1 MDQSAQAGIP
11 REISEAIHTLARL
24 LSNLPEVEQ
33 LRQAREEIG
42 RHEAARI
49 MLRDLRRRERQLA
62 EKSRRGETPSPQELE
77 ELEKVAEVVT
87 YNPYVR
93 ALLQAEMAYAGLM
106 AAVVGALEEA
116 LQLPALPDEVEG
128 GGVPATPSAGQTG
141 ATEGPGGI
149 QPGGRVTLARP
160 KLWVPGQP

>member
-1 MDQSAQAGIP
+1 MDQSVQPGIP
-11 REISEAIHTLARL
+11 REISEAIKNLATH
-24 LSNLPEVEQ
+24 LSSLPEVEQ

-49 MLRDLRRRERQLA
+49 MLRDLRRRERRLA
-62 EKSRRGETPSPQELE
+62 EKSRRGETPTPQELE

-93 ALLQAEMAYAGLM
+93 ALLQAEMAYSALM
-106 AAVVGALEEA
+106 AAVVRAIEEA
-116 LQLPALPDEVEG
+116 LQLPALPDDEAADDA
-128 GGVPATPSAGQTG
+128 PATSSG
-141 ATEGPGGI
+141 AEPGTPDGPGGAR
-149 QPGGRVTLARP
+149 PGGNVTVARP